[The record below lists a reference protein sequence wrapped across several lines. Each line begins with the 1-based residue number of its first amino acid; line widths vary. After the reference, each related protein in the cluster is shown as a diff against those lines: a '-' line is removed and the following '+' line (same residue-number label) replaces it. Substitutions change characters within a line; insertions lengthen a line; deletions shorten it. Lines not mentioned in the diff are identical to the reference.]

1 MLNMKKA
8 IAAVGALAMLQ
19 VCLPDA
25 VRAAAAPMRES
36 VPRTAR
42 LS

>member
-8 IAAVGALAMLQ
+8 IAAVGALLCLQ

-25 VRAAAAPMRES
+25 VRAAAWPD
-36 VPRTAR
+36 VGGTATPG
-42 LS
+42 

>member
-8 IAAVGALAMLQ
+8 IAQWALSLCLQ